1 MASRR
6 GITLK
11 SLIRTAIGVIIDRI
25 LGPEEHHGLKPGDLC
40 NVVYSVVAENNGIL
54 LKGARVQ
61 VTDVK
66 DPAGRIQV
74 CVVELPDREWDTT
87 NRLPYGPGFVVYVDP
102 DCLSNG
108 VSDGRK

>member
-1 MASRR
+1 
-6 GITLK
+6 
-11 SLIRTAIGVIIDRI
+11 
-25 LGPEEHHGLKPGDLC
+25 
-40 NVVYSVVAENNGIL
+40 
-54 LKGARVQ
+54 
-61 VTDVK
+61 VK